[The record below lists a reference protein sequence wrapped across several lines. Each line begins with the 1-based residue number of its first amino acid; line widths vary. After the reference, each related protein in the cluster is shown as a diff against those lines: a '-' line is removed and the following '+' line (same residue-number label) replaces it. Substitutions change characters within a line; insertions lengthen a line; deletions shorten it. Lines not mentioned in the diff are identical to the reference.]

1 MWARATLDG
10 RVAKPRPTPKI
21 ALRPVVYIIVRG
33 PGIDQPIRCSSA
45 ADYYQA
51 LPKFTPDSISHSF
64 PSLAEVSVYCEALG
78 IPLPEERCHPRLPS
92 RQTRGSCF
100 NVLTPPLGLA
110 KVSDFQLY

>member
-1 MWARATLDG
+1 LDG

-51 LPKFTPDSISHSF
+51 LLSVISDQALHVDM
-64 PSLAEVSVYCEALG
+64 VSTFGFAG
-78 IPLPEERCHPRLPS
+78 IETHP
-92 RQTRGSCF
+92 
-100 NVLTPPLGLA
+100 
-110 KVSDFQLY
+110 